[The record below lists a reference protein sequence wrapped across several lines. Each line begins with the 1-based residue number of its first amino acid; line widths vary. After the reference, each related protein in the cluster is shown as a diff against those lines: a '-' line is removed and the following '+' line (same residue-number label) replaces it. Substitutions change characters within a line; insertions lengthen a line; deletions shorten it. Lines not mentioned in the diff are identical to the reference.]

1 MPYQPAWFHRLDE
14 ILETLRGMESS
25 HLDRLAVQRLFGVRE
40 RRAPQLMAGLPGLRA
55 GNASAV
61 LRLALIARLE
71 ETAQGGLFQWEVN
84 RHSRVVDE
92 LDRTR
97 RQLAARRVR
106 IPAAVDV
113 EERRLRDLSGD
124 IALKPGELRIEF
136 YGAEDLAAKLLELS
150 KAMANDWTAFARA
163 VEDSGTHSLAD
174 PAGNDVEGCDDRP
187 PLARRDFITEFNIG

>member
-25 HLDRLAVQRLFGVRE
+25 HLDRLAVQRLFGVRA
-40 RRAPQLMAGLPGLRA
+40 RRLMAGLPGLRA

-71 ETAQGGLFQWEVN
+71 ETAAGGLFQWETN
-84 RHSRVVDE
+84 RRARVVEE

-97 RQLAARRVR
+97 RRLAARRVR
-106 IPAAVDV
+106 IPAAADV
-113 EERRLRDLSGD
+113 EERRLQDLSGD

-150 KAMANDWTAFARA
+150 KAMANDWPAFARA
-163 VEDSGTHSLAD
+163 VEDGGKEAASA
-174 PAGNDVEGCDDRP
+174 VR
-187 PLARRDFITEFNIG
+187 